1 MTGLD
6 ASPAPPTVP
15 LRHNRDFLLLWLGA
29 GLSNLGGTVA
39 SVGFPLL
46 LVFAGRSTVAAGW
59 TGFAGLLP
67 LLLIQLPAGVL
78 VDRWDR
84 RRTMIWCNVA
94 ALAAVGSVGV
104 ALFLGVLW
112 LPLLMVAAF
121 VEGGAAVI
129 YRLAERAAV
138 SNVVAAGQLSTALS
152 QNEARTRA
160 AGLLG
165 QPLSSSLF
173 AAARSA
179 PFLFAALSH
188 GLALVGL
195 LFIRARFQQERQEPR
210 RAVRLELAAG
220 FGWLRRQRFLRS
232 ALVLVAVTNV
242 LFQVLSLALVVMV
255 RDDGGSPAVVGVIGA
270 VSGVGGVVG
279 ALCGSAVVRRVDL
292 PTVLIGVLAAWA
304 TLMFSISLGPPIV
317 LLAALFAATTML
329 GALLNVVAG
338 TYQLSITPDAMQGR
352 VGSVAGLL
360 GSGANSLGALGA
372 GFLLASFPTAG
383 VVAGISAVM
392 LGLATAAALSPAIR
406 SARTTRKDSDD
417 HGG

>member
-255 RDDGGSPAVVGVIGA
+255 RDDGAPRPS
-270 VSGVGGVVG
+270 SG
-279 ALCGSAVVRRVDL
+279 
-292 PTVLIGVLAAWA
+292 
-304 TLMFSISLGPPIV
+304 
-317 LLAALFAATTML
+317 
-329 GALLNVVAG
+329 
-338 TYQLSITPDAMQGR
+338 
-352 VGSVAGLL
+352 
-360 GSGANSLGALGA
+360 
-372 GFLLASFPTAG
+372 
-383 VVAGISAVM
+383 
-392 LGLATAAALSPAIR
+392 
-406 SARTTRKDSDD
+406 
-417 HGG
+417 

>member
-1 MTGLD
+1 M
-6 ASPAPPTVP
+6 
-15 LRHNRDFLLLWLGA
+15 
-29 GLSNLGGTVA
+29 
-39 SVGFPLL
+39 
-46 LVFAGRSTVAAGW
+46 
-59 TGFAGLLP
+59 
-67 LLLIQLPAGVL
+67 
-78 VDRWDR
+78 
-84 RRTMIWCNVA
+84 
-94 ALAAVGSVGV
+94 
-104 ALFLGVLW
+104 
-112 LPLLMVAAF
+112 
-121 VEGGAAVI
+121 
-129 YRLAERAAV
+129 
-138 SNVVAAGQLSTALS
+138 
-152 QNEARTRA
+152 
-160 AGLLG
+160 
-165 QPLSSSLF
+165 
-173 AAARSA
+173 
-179 PFLFAALSH
+179 
-188 GLALVGL
+188 
-195 LFIRARFQQERQEPR
+195 
-210 RAVRLELAAG
+210 
-220 FGWLRRQRFLRS
+220 
-232 ALVLVAVTNV
+232 
-242 LFQVLSLALVVMV
+242 
-255 RDDGGSPAVVGVIGA
+255 IGA